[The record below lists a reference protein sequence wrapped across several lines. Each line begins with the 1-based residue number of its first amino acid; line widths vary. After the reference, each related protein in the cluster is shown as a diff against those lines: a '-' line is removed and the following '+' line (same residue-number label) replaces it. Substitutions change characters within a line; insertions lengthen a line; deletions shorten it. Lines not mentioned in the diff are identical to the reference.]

1 MKLALAVLVVVGSVG
16 LVDWLVD
23 TAGGVVG
30 PAVGVDGG
38 SVVVAEVAGRV
49 DPTDDLVDPA
59 DPADPVQKQRKIKIL

>member
-1 MKLALAVLVVVGSVG
+1 MKLTLAVLVAAGSADLVVE
-16 LVDWLVD
+16 
-23 TAGGVVG
+23 TACVVVG

-49 DPTDDLVDPA
+49 DPTDHLVDPA

>member
-1 MKLALAVLVVVGSVG
+1 MKPALVVLVAVDSAD
-16 LVDWLVD
+16 LVVD
-23 TAGGVVG
+23 TVGVVVG